1 MGLQYSFRQVR
12 CEEVTTGPLESIPS
26 AHINYSFRQVRCEE
40 VTTGPLESIP
50 STHIKLQP
58 ICDLT
63 RVAFP
68 EKESWGGLSFYP
80 VRALGFGLQII
91 VYSQADH
98 VASTI
103 LETNVNFLQRFYRA
117 SLGTP
122 SRGLINRM

>member
-26 AHINYSFRQVRCEE
+26 AHI
-40 VTTGPLESIP
+40 
-50 STHIKLQP
+50 KLQP

-68 EKESWGGLSFYP
+68 EKESWGGLSFYTL
-80 VRALGFGLQII
+80 RALGFGLQII

-98 VASTI
+98 VAFTI
-103 LETNVNFLQRFYRA
+103 LDTNVNFLQRFYRA

-122 SRGLINRM
+122 SFPMTKILDQSPARSPAVRSSNFLTPDPPC